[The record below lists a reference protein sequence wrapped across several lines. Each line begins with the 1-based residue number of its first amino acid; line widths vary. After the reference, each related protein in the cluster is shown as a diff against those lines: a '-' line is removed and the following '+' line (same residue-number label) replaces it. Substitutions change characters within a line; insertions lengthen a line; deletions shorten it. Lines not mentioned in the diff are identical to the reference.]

1 MKANSIR
8 IWECIFVLAA
18 VSYALRVLPL
28 TLIRKPIQNRFVRSF
43 LHYIPYATLSVMTVP
58 AIFSVTSNPLA
69 GIAALILAGLTAW
82 FSSNLFL
89 SAAVASIAV
98 LIVQMLV

>member
-1 MKANSIR
+1 MNFEKELKMRNTNIHACSIQ
-8 IWECIFVLAA
+8 
-18 VSYALRVLPL
+18 S
-28 TLIRKPIQNRFVRSF
+28 N
-43 LHYIPYATLSVMTVP
+43 IPYATLSVMTVP

>member
-1 MKANSIR
+1 MHLCTGGSELCAPGTAADTDSETDSKPVCALIS
-8 IWECIFVLAA
+8 VLYSVCNPVGHDSAGDI
-18 VSYALRVLPL
+18 LRYV
-28 TLIRKPIQNRFVRSF
+28 
-43 LHYIPYATLSVMTVP
+43 
-58 AIFSVTSNPLA
+58 IFSVTSNPLA

>member
-1 MKANSIR
+1 MSVAIY
-8 IWECIFVLAA
+8 IA
-18 VSYALRVLPL
+18 VMAGVTY
-28 TLIRKPIQNRFVRSF
+28 LIRALPFGFFQKKIKSQFLRSF
-43 LHYIPYATLSVMTVP
+43 LYYIPYATLSVMTVP

-89 SAAVASIAV
+89 SAAIASIEQDFELPA
-98 LIVQMLV
+98 